1 MASREEEPEE
11 VLIEESEASIPLISQ
26 CVNVYSLPDYYSN
39 NQNARRSDPGVPRI
53 KIGSLSSTED
63 LLGAVKK
70 LAPAPGAYLAE
81 LRLSGRVADSQVYTL
96 KPQAHSVEMDSPQPG
111 LSAVLPSE
119 PIAIPANDVEKR
131 LMRIESALLA
141 LATQATRS
149 PVLDATSKKPVDEMR
164 DAIELVKQLQL
175 VGKEAAATNG
185 NGHKGDDEERALLL
199 LLQDA
204 SLRSKITSS
213 LLSLSDSSNG
223 ASRSWP
229 EIVGDVFAR
238 NPKLGNRALNTIDRI
253 VFKIVG
259 GNDSESALDEE
270 MVESPDDNVEDEE
283 SGSEAMD
290 LIKQLLANL
299 AINAPVAESVN
310 LVRGFSRIYPDQA
323 PMFGMMIYAPT
334 DEVLKH
340 LVKNFGDGATLA
352 ELPHARAWI
361 ESLQK
366 AMRESAA

>member
-1 MASREEEPEE
+1 MASRDEDPEE
-11 VLIEESEASIPLISQ
+11 LLIEDEGQPAPFINQ
-26 CVNVYSLPDYYSN
+26 CVIVYSLPDYFSN
-39 NQNARRSDPGVPRI
+39 NRNAHRSDPKVPHI
-53 KIGSLSSTED
+53 KIGSLSNTD
-63 LLGAVKK
+63 DMAATVQK
-70 LAPAPGAYLAE
+70 LASAPGAYLAE
-81 LRLSGRVADSQVYTL
+81 IRLDGRVADGKVFVL
-96 KPQAHSVEMDSPQPG
+96 NPQAQSVEMNPPATVAQPTP
-111 LSAVLPSE
+111 LLQPDVV
-119 PIAIPANDVEKR
+119 PANDVDRR
-131 LMRIESALLA
+131 LARIETALLA
-141 LATQATRS
+141 LATQSRGQAPEAT
-149 PVLDATSKKPVDEMR
+149 AKKPVDEMR

-185 NGHKGDDEERALLL
+185 NGHKEDDEERALLL

-204 SLRSKITSS
+204 PLRSKITSS

-253 VFKIVG
+253 VSKIVG

-283 SGSEAMD
+283 SDSEAMD

-299 AINAPVAESVN
+299 AVNAPVAESVN
-310 LVRGFSRIYPDQA
+310 LVREFSRIYPDQA

-334 DEVLKH
+334 DEVLKR